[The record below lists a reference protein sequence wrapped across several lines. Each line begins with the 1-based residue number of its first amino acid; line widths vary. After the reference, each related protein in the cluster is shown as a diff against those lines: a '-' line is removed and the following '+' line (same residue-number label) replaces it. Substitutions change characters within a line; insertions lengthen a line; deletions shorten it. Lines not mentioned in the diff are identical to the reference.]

1 MLERPKYFIN
11 RANILK
17 NIGRNIELDS
27 RLGVRTIVPQITM
40 IDLSIIEV
48 IIATHFQS
56 RSSKVMEDFLRSD
69 VKHRIPQKVL
79 EEKINKWLP
88 VNSNFQSQSLDS
100 LILQI
105 IWQESK
111 NCMKHISSAHEK
123 LDTCTHWC
131 TGWRNLL

>member
-17 NIGRNIELDS
+17 TIVRNIELDS

-48 IIATHFQS
+48 IIAKYFQS
-56 RSSKVMEDFLRSD
+56 RSIKVMEDFLWSD
-69 VKHRIPQKVL
+69 VEHRIPQKVL
-79 EEKINKWLP
+79 EEKIYNWFP

-105 IWQESK
+105 LWQETK
-111 NCMKHISSAHEK
+111 NSMKHIS
-123 LDTCTHWC
+123 
-131 TGWRNLL
+131 